1 MVSNTESKAK
11 KPKKAGFKLST
22 NSLKHLEGIDARLIE
37 LATEAIKTTK
47 VDFGIPK
54 TGGLRTSAEQ
64 RELFNK
70 IPKVSACDGLVR
82 RSKHQ
87 DGLAF
92 DVYAYVDG
100 KASWEPE
107 HLTAVAENMIE
118 TAEKLDIPVKWGG
131 HFKGFVDMPH
141 FEVDETRIR
150 FP

>member
-1 MVSNTESKAK
+1 MTEEKKPK
-11 KPKKAGFKLST
+11 KPKKAGFKLSK
-22 NSLKHLEGIDARLIE
+22 NSLKHLEGVDERLIKV
-37 LATEAIKTTK
+37 ATEAIKTTK
-47 VDFGIPK
+47 VDFGIPS

-70 IPKVSACDGLVR
+70 VPKVSACDGLVR

-107 HLTAVAENMIE
+107 HLIAVAENMIE

-131 HFKGFVDMPH
+131 TFVGFVDMPH
-141 FEVDETRIR
+141 FEIDETRIR